1 MNVLDYVRRQLAT
14 LRRQVDSAVQGTTN
28 EQFNW
33 LPPGSSNS
41 IAATFSHL
49 LATEDFYIQTVLQGR
64 PRLWDEADWA
74 ARTGLNA
81 PPGRGQ
87 GWQEVREQVY
97 ELEPW
102 LVYQAAVREATDQYL
117 ATLNDADLDREVNFI
132 GGKRTVAD
140 VLCTLVVHTA
150 AHAGDIATLKGVQ
163 GVKGLPF

>member
-1 MNVLDYVRRQLAT
+1 MNALEYVRRQLAAM
-14 LRRQVDSAVQGTTN
+14 RRQVDSAVQGTTD

-33 LPPGSSNS
+33 LPPGATNS

-64 PRLWDEADWA
+64 PRLWDEADWT
-74 ARTGLNA
+74 ARTGVNA

-87 GWQEVREQVY
+87 GWQEAREHVY

-102 LVYQAAVREATDQYL
+102 LVYQTAVREATDRYL
-117 ATLNDADLDREVNFI
+117 AGLSEEDLDREVNFI

-140 VLCTLVVHTA
+140 VLCTLVVHSA